1 MCVIIHNIWEEKK
14 KKKKEDFKRFK
25 VMYLDKFRLY
35 YKDKNTNRKE
45 LKRSIDDSPKLTNI
59 QKKRFWELVT
69 K

>member
-1 MCVIIHNIWEEKK
+1 M
-14 KKKKEDFKRFK
+14 KKEDFKRFK
-25 VMYLDKFRLY
+25 LMYLDKFRLY